1 MTNLTMMNLTKP
13 RACQGRKNFPLRSIL
28 VSLAIVLACSSLSC
42 VSQPQRPGW
51 KLVWSDEFN
60 YKGLPDPAKWGYE
73 VGFVR
78 NHEPQFY
85 TKARLENARVDGQN
99 LVIEFRKDD
108 FQGHPY
114 SSASLTTRRKASWTY
129 GRIEVKAQLPSGR
142 GIWPAIWTLGNTG
155 GWPAGG
161 EIDIMEHWG
170 SNPNVVAVHVHTGSE
185 FSGPRKENPSKSLTV
200 DDIYHKFHVY
210 AVEWFPDH
218 MDFFV
223 DDDKYFTFKKD
234 DSLGALQWPFDKPQ
248 YLILNVAAE
257 SSGVDDAVLP
267 QAMKID
273 YVRVYQKQ

>member
-1 MTNLTMMNLTKP
+1 M
-13 RACQGRKNFPLRSIL
+13 RSIPA
-28 VSLAIVLACSSLSC
+28 SLAILLASAFLGC
-42 VSQPQRPGW
+42 VSQPHLPGW

-78 NHEPQFY
+78 NREPQFY
-85 TKARLENARVDGQN
+85 TKARLENARVDGRN
-99 LVIEFRKDD
+99 LVIEFRKDN
-108 FQGHPY
+108 FQGHLY

-129 GRIEVKAQLPSGR
+129 GRIEVTAKLPSGR

-170 SNPNVVAVHVHTGSE
+170 SRPNEIAVHVHTASE
-185 FSGPRKENPSKSLTV
+185 REGLHKPNPAKSLTV
-200 DDIYHKFHVY
+200 DDIYQKFHVY

-223 DDDKYFTFKKD
+223 DDNKYFTFKKE

-257 SSGVDDAVLP
+257 SSGADDAVLP
-267 QAMKID
+267 QSMKID